1 MGKPSEF
8 HLQFCEKLPEN
19 VFNKNKTKQQFK
31 KEEAWTPRRMEV
43 TLMCN
48 ENTLQGEIRP

>member
-1 MGKPSEF
+1 MGKPNEF
-8 HLQFCEKLPEN
+8 YLQFCEKLPEN

-48 ENTLQGEIRP
+48 ENTL